1 MGSSGLTDLICAMC
15 MATPDVGLTAVFDW
29 VPVGVGREESITA
42 TKVSA

>member
-1 MGSSGLTDLICAMC
+1 LRHLHGHSRC
-15 MATPDVGLTAVFDW
+15 GLTAVFDW